1 MWRTVII
8 YLVSVKGSMSFTF
21 LAVLQSNKGEL
32 ICFRCSDYV
41 YENEMD
47 TALMY
52 RGIMGSMIWD
62 QVRKNYFRHF

>member
-1 MWRTVII
+1 
-8 YLVSVKGSMSFTF
+8 MSFTF

-41 YENEMD
+41 LYENEMD

-52 RGIMGSMIWD
+52 RGIMGSMI
-62 QVRKNYFRHF
+62 

>member
-1 MWRTVII
+1 
-8 YLVSVKGSMSFTF
+8 MSFTF

-52 RGIMGSMIWD
+52 RGIMGSMI
-62 QVRKNYFRHF
+62 